1 MELATGRY
9 EGFIDLG
16 PRCRKT
22 IKDVG
27 ERKPEPPCQLT
38 GALLGKSKTQTFGPY
53 SLPCQ
58 LGVLTRSLCRTVST
72 ARHFAA
78 FLPKY
83 RLPNGLSPS
92 L

>member
-1 MELATGRY
+1 MGLATGRY

-22 IKDVG
+22 IKDEG

-53 SLPCQ
+53 SLPC
-58 LGVLTRSLCRTVST
+58 
-72 ARHFAA
+72 
-78 FLPKY
+78 
-83 RLPNGLSPS
+83 
-92 L
+92 